1 MATVDLETLRN
12 LPFMEGAELDLLA
25 RLAESAVEQCFYPG
39 QIILEEG
46 STGRELYLVV
56 GGLVE
61 VVKGRG
67 ADGTVLAR
75 RGPGEFFGEMGLVEV
90 KPRFAT
96 VRALHETRV
105 LEFSEQKL
113 RSVLAQQP
121 ALLYHAVRVLSGR
134 LREADQQM
142 IADLQHKN
150 QELAH
155 AYRQLQEAQAAL
167 VEKKRLEQELD
178 FARELQQSILPQTF
192 PDAPGF
198 GLAARSQP
206 AWRVGGDFYDVIPLS
221 KGRIGLVMADV
232 SDKGM
237 PAALYM
243 ALAHSLIHAE
253 ARHRSSPRQVLLT
266 THRLLLEMSQ
276 ADMFVTVFYGVL
288 EPALGK
294 MRYTRAGH
302 DYPLLLR
309 PTTGECRF
317 LTSDGAA
324 LGFVEKVGLQEDSVD
339 LLPGDVLVL
348 YTDGITDANS
358 PAGEFFGVERLCD
371 AVRSSTELSADA
383 VCDGIFERVQGFQA
397 GSAQYDDMAL
407 LVVKADATSE
417 VPGTL

>member
-1 MATVDLETLRN
+1 LATVDPELLRN
-12 LPFMEGAELDLLA
+12 LPFMEGAGLDLLA
-25 RLAESAVEQCFYPG
+25 RLADAAVERCFNPDEV
-39 QIILEEG
+39 ILEEG

-56 GGLVE
+56 DGLVE
-61 VVKGRG
+61 VVRGRG
-67 ADGTVLAR
+67 VESTVLAT
-75 RGPGEFFGEMGLVEV
+75 RGPGEFFGEMGLVEA

-96 VRALHETRV
+96 VRALRATRL
-105 LEFSEQKL
+105 LELSEQKL

-121 ALLYHAVRVLSGR
+121 ALLYHAVQVLSGR
-134 LREADQQM
+134 LREADKQM
-142 IADLQHKN
+142 IADLQDKN
-150 QELAH
+150 QELAR
-155 AYRQLQEAQAAL
+155 AYRELQEAQSAL

-198 GLAARSQP
+198 GLAARSRP

-253 ARHRSSPRQVLLT
+253 ARHRASPRQVLLS

-288 EPALGK
+288 DPALGTI
-294 MRYTRAGH
+294 RYARAGH

-309 PTTGECRF
+309 STTGECRF
-317 LTSDGAA
+317 LTSDGVA
-324 LGFVEKVGLQEDSVD
+324 LGFVEKVSLQESSVD
-339 LLPGDVLVL
+339 LLPGDLLVL
-348 YTDGITDANS
+348 YTDGITDAPS
-358 PAGEFFGVERLCD
+358 PEGEFFGVERLID
-371 AVRSSTELSADA
+371 AIRGFTELSAEA
-383 VCDGIFERVQGFQA
+383 VCDGIFESVQSFQA
-397 GSAQYDDMAL
+397 GAAQYDDMAL
-407 LVVKADATSE
+407 LVLKANVTAE
-417 VPGTL
+417 APGPL